1 MNNSDSQI
9 IVTRFFSALDALIVE
24 KKIRGVKTFTDKYG
38 IDNRNLYTL
47 RKRPS
52 YGIFQVS
59 WLMYLVSD
67 FGISAQWLLTGTGSM
82 FAQNAQDTCES
93 KHAHQNDIDN

>member
-1 MNNSDSQI
+1 MNNNDSQI

-82 FAQNAQDTCES
+82 FTRNVQDTCTTEMLS
-93 KHAHQNDIDN
+93 PQGVD